1 VGGKAGRQG
10 TAPGAPGTALGEPG
24 SPGVDPGGQGTVPG
38 APGVALCGPVNP
50 GVGRGGPGW
59 ARPGVLGR
67 WGWAGAGCPYA
78 GGSTPGW
85 GWAGAGCPYAGGS
98 TPGWGWAGAGC
109 PYAGGTGL
117 VGVTEPGALVLP
129 EGTPGKGAGTCW
141 AMLLDTAPRAS
152 PSRSIPR
159 THRYIHTQRQCD
171 TASSSHLCGYTC
183 TIAHESS
190 KIWLYRLGSLEQEL
204 ARRGMGNSLLSI
216 RRRVRAQN
224 SRSAVTWR
232 SPGC

>member
-1 VGGKAGRQG
+1 VGGTEGW
-10 TAPGAPGTALGEPG
+10 P
-24 SPGVDPGGQGTVPG
+24 GTVPG
-38 APGVALCGPVNP
+38 TPGAALGGPVSP

-59 ARPGVLGR
+59 PRPGVLGR
-67 WGWAGAGCPYA
+67 
-78 GGSTPGW
+78 W

-171 TASSSHLCGYTC
+171 TASPSHLRGYTC

-204 ARRGMGNSLLSI
+204 ARRGVGELLTIPTQLSL
-216 RRRVRAQN
+216 RRRARA
-224 SRSAVTWR
+224 
-232 SPGC
+232 